1 MRVLH
6 ISAGNLFGGVETLL
20 LTLAKHQVLCPRME
34 SHFALCFEG
43 RLAEALR
50 QSSVPVHMLGQV
62 RVSRPWS
69 VWRARRNLTRLLRQV
84 SFETVICH
92 SAWPMAIF
100 GPTVRRHHVSLISWL
115 HDAARGTHWLERW
128 ARRTSPDFVVCNSQ
142 FTSATLPQL
151 YPGANFDVVHCP
163 VALPDPSRHDRNRIR
178 VELATPAD
186 AVVVVQVSR
195 LERWK
200 GHHLHLAALS
210 RLRDLPKWEAW
221 IIGGAQR
228 PHEARYLQELKK
240 RAVDLGIDHRV
251 RFMGY
256 RSDVPRLLSAAD
268 IHCQPNTG
276 PEPFG
281 ITFVEGLLA
290 GLPVVTTAL
299 GGTKEIVDET
309 CGILVPPGDPLA
321 LADSLR
327 GLIEDPEVRTRL
339 GSAGPF
345 RARSLCDP
353 GQQLAR
359 IHAVCQ
365 RALEQRI
372 AA

>member
-1 MRVLH
+1 
-6 ISAGNLFGGVETLL
+6 
-20 LTLAKHQVLCPRME
+20 
-34 SHFALCFEG
+34 
-43 RLAEALR
+43 
-50 QSSVPVHMLGQV
+50 
-62 RVSRPWS
+62 
-69 VWRARRNLTRLLRQV
+69 
-84 SFETVICH
+84 
-92 SAWPMAIF
+92 MAMF
-100 GPTVRRHHVSLISWL
+100 GPTVRRNQVSLIFWL
-115 HDAARGTHWLERW
+115 HDAAQGTHWLERW
-128 ARRTSPDFVVCNSQ
+128 ARRTSPDYAVCNSQ
-142 FTSATLPQL
+142 FTATTLPHL
-151 YPGANFDVVHCP
+151 YPGTSFQVIHCP
-163 VALPDPSRHDRNRIR
+163 VALPDFSRRDRNKLR

-186 AVVVVQVSR
+186 AVVVIQVSR

-200 GHHLHLAALS
+200 GHHLHLDALR

-221 IIGGAQR
+221 FVGGAQR
-228 PHEARYLQELKK
+228 PHEARYLDELKK

-251 RFMGY
+251 RYMGY

-327 GLIEDPEVRTRL
+327 GLIEDPEVRARL
-339 GSAGPF
+339 GRAGPL

-353 GQQLAR
+353 GQQLTR
-359 IHAVCQ
+359 IHAVCL